1 MIFLVIV
8 AKIVASRVKHN
19 VTHGD
24 IESNA
29 YNERLGELMSDVT
42 YRAIITFAI
51 MIFFEMMGIN
61 IWFLI
66 TWLTFGIGFAIKEI
80 LGNMFAGLMIMT
92 NKKFTIGDIVQ
103 FEWWLDYFGKITEIN
118 IRYTIIQTFDHRRVI
133 VPNIVLVSNFV
144 KTFSS
149 ESIIKVDIEI
159 WLWFEDDPVVVC
171 EWIKNFLNEKEYI
184 LEKSA
189 TRVEV
194 SYIDTSGYNLKMYF
208 YMKPKGKQWLLVAKS
223 EIKTE
228 LLTLYDKN
236 GRHYPRDHI
245 VVEREALA

>member
-1 MIFLVIV
+1 MGFLIV
-8 AKIVASRVKHN
+8 LAKLIAARVKHN
-19 VTHGD
+19 VVHGD
-24 IESNA
+24 LESST

-61 IWFLI
+61 IGFLI
-66 TWLTFGIGFAIKEI
+66 TWLTFGIGYAIKEI

-103 FEWWLDYFGKITEIN
+103 FEWGLDYFWKITEIN

-144 KTFSS
+144 KTYSS
-149 ESIIKVDIEI
+149 ESIIKVDCDIT
-159 WLWFEDDPVVVC
+159 LWFEDDPVVVC
-171 EWIKNFLNEKEYI
+171 EWIKNYLNEKDYI
-184 LEKSA
+184 LEKAA
-189 TRVEV
+189 TRVFV
-194 SYIDTSGYNLKMYF
+194 SYIDTSWYNLKMYF
-208 YMKPKGKQWLLVAKS
+208 YMKPKWKQWLLVAKS

-228 LLTLYDKN
+228 LLDLYDKN
-236 GRHYPRDHI
+236 NRHYPREHI
-245 VVEREALA
+245 VVENE